1 MLMKTKKGLVIL
13 ISSLAI
19 IAIGVLVSLLLN
31 WPIDRGSVSGNIAKA
46 SRFSRQTATD
56 SLSIMEEL
64 ILNDENYKNS
74 VVVTYVMMQTRAQQF
89 GGLVDMSN
97 EAAGEIPAF
106 AVVLGK
112 MNEVRQMADNVNAS
126 LQKAGESL
134 EAILGGESRPEMGQL
149 TNNAAL
155 AYTTLQKQNKLAT
168 EFIDTADKYLES
180 NEGSDQLKLVRDQW
194 VGYQMMTASLEGD
207 SNLEKEMADK
217 EILLSVAESSA
228 ALNGFKTNN
237 VPIMEMTGMGSFT
250 GLGIIT
256 LRYNDKANATLLNM
270 PQISQS
276 FNGVVLGIREV
287 GGTGEAI
294 NISDNMFANQIG
306 VMIQSIANGEV
317 GSLSL
322 ITPQS
327 NL

>member
-1 MLMKTKKGLVIL
+1 MKTKKGLVIM
-13 ISSLAI
+13 ISALAI
-19 IAIGVLVSLLLN
+19 IAIGLLVSTFIN
-31 WPIDRGSVSGNIAKA
+31 WPVDRSSASGNIAKA

-56 SLSIMEEL
+56 KLSIMEEL

-74 VVVTYVMMQTRAQQF
+74 VVLSYVTMQMRANQF
-89 GGLVDMSN
+89 GSLVDISN
-97 EAAGEIPAF
+97 EAAGEIPEF

-112 MNEVRQMADNVNAS
+112 MNEVRQMAENVSAS

-134 EAILGGESRPEMGQL
+134 EAILSGESRPEMGQQ
-149 TNNAAL
+149 TNDAAL
-155 AYTTLQKQNKLAT
+155 AYLTLQKQNKLAT
-168 EFIDTADKYLES
+168 EFIDTADKYLVTH
-180 NEGSDQLKLVRDQW
+180 EGTDQLKLVRDQW

-228 ALNGFKTNN
+228 ALSGFKTNN

-306 VMIQSIANGEV
+306 VMIQSIADGNVE
-317 GSLSL
+317 SLNAVSNSL
-322 ITPQS
+322 Q
-327 NL
+327 

>member
-1 MLMKTKKGLVIL
+1 
-13 ISSLAI
+13 
-19 IAIGVLVSLLLN
+19 
-31 WPIDRGSVSGNIAKA
+31 
-46 SRFSRQTATD
+46 
-56 SLSIMEEL
+56 MEEL

-89 GGLVDMSN
+89 GGLVDM
-97 EAAGEIPAF
+97 
-106 AVVLGK
+106 
-112 MNEVRQMADNVNAS
+112 
-126 LQKAGESL
+126 
-134 EAILGGESRPEMGQL
+134 
-149 TNNAAL
+149 
-155 AYTTLQKQNKLAT
+155 
-168 EFIDTADKYLES
+168 S

-250 GLGIIT
+250 GLGIIA

>member
-1 MLMKTKKGLVIL
+1 MKTKKGLVIL

-31 WPIDRGSVSGNIAKA
+31 WPIDRGSASGNIAKA

-237 VPIMEMTGMGSFT
+237 VPIMEITGLGQFT
-250 GLGIIT
+250 GLSAMSICHQHYIM
-256 LRYNDKANATLLNM
+256 LNT
-270 PQISQS
+270 PQVMQS
-276 FNGVVLGIREV
+276 FDDVVLGIREV

-294 NISDNMFANQIG
+294 NISDKMFGNQIG
-306 VMIQSIANGEV
+306 VMIQSIAEGEV

-322 ITPQS
+322 ITPQF

>member
-1 MLMKTKKGLVIL
+1 MKTKKGLVIM
-13 ISSLAI
+13 ISALAI
-19 IAIGVLVSLLLN
+19 IAIGLLVSTFIN
-31 WPIDRGSVSGNIAKA
+31 WPVDRSSAGGNIAKA

-56 SLSIMEEL
+56 KLSIMEEL

-74 VVVTYVMMQTRAQQF
+74 VVLSYVTMQMRANQF
-89 GGLVDMSN
+89 GSLVDISN
-97 EAAGEIPAF
+97 EAAGEIPEF

-112 MNEVRQMADNVNAS
+112 MNEVRQMAENVSAS

-134 EAILGGESRPEMGQL
+134 EAILSGESRPEMGQQ
-149 TNNAAL
+149 TNDAAL
-155 AYTTLQKQNKLAT
+155 AYLTLQKQNKLAT
-168 EFIDTADKYLES
+168 EFIDTADKYLVTH
-180 NEGSDQLKLVRDQW
+180 EGTDQLKLVRDQW

-228 ALNGFKTNN
+228 ALSGFKTNN
-237 VPIMEMTGMGSFT
+237 VPIMEMTGMASFT

-306 VMIQSIANGEV
+306 VMIQSIADGNIE
-317 GSLSL
+317 SLNAVSNSL
-322 ITPQS
+322 Q
-327 NL
+327 

>member
-1 MLMKTKKGLVIL
+1 M
-13 ISSLAI
+13 ISALAI
-19 IAIGVLVSLLLN
+19 IAIGLLVSTFIN
-31 WPIDRGSVSGNIAKA
+31 WPVDRSSASGNIAKA

-56 SLSIMEEL
+56 KLSIMEEL

-74 VVVTYVMMQTRAQQF
+74 VVVSYVTMQMRANQF
-89 GGLVDMSN
+89 GSLVDISN
-97 EAAGEIPAF
+97 EAAGEIPEF

-112 MNEVRQMADNVNAS
+112 MNEVRQMAENVSAS

-134 EAILGGESRPEMGQL
+134 EAILSGESRPEMGQQ
-149 TNNAAL
+149 TNDAAL
-155 AYTTLQKQNKLAT
+155 AYLTLQKQNKLAT
-168 EFIDTADKYLES
+168 EFIDTADKYLVTH
-180 NEGSDQLKLVRDQW
+180 EGTDQLKLVRDQW

-207 SNLEKEMADK
+207 SNLEKEMANK

-228 ALNGFKTNN
+228 ALSGFKTNN
-237 VPIMEMTGMGSFT
+237 VPIMEMTGMASFT

-306 VMIQSIANGEV
+306 VMIQSIADGNVE
-317 GSLSL
+317 SLNAVSNSL
-322 ITPQS
+322 Q
-327 NL
+327 

>member
-1 MLMKTKKGLVIL
+1 MKTKKGLVIMIL
-13 ISSLAI
+13 ALAI
-19 IAIGVLVSLLLN
+19 IAIGLLVSTFIN
-31 WPIDRGSVSGNIAKA
+31 WPVDRSSASGNIAKA

-56 SLSIMEEL
+56 KLSIMEEL

-74 VVVTYVMMQTRAQQF
+74 VVLSYVTMQMRANQF
-89 GGLVDMSN
+89 GSLVDISN
-97 EAAGEIPAF
+97 EAAGEIPEF

-112 MNEVRQMADNVNAS
+112 MNEVRQMAENVSAS

-134 EAILGGESRPEMGQL
+134 EAILSGESRPEMGQQ
-149 TNNAAL
+149 TNDAAL
-155 AYTTLQKQNKLAT
+155 AYLTLQKQNKLAT
-168 EFIDTADKYLES
+168 EFIDTADKYLVTH
-180 NEGSDQLKLVRDQW
+180 EGTDQLKLVRDQW

-228 ALNGFKTNN
+228 ALSGFKTNN
-237 VPIMEMTGMGSFT
+237 VPIMEMTGMASFT

-256 LRYNDKANATLLNM
+256 LRYNDKAYATLLNM

-306 VMIQSIANGEV
+306 VMIQSIADGNVE
-317 GSLSL
+317 SLNAVSNSL
-322 ITPQS
+322 Q
-327 NL
+327 

>member
-1 MLMKTKKGLVIL
+1 M
-13 ISSLAI
+13 ISALAI
-19 IAIGVLVSLLLN
+19 IAIGLLVSTFIN
-31 WPIDRGSVSGNIAKA
+31 WPVDRSSASGNIAKA

-56 SLSIMEEL
+56 KLSIMEEL

-74 VVVTYVMMQTRAQQF
+74 VVLSYVTMQMRANQF
-89 GGLVDMSN
+89 GSLVDISN
-97 EAAGEIPAF
+97 EAAGEIPEF

-112 MNEVRQMADNVNAS
+112 MNEVRQMAENVSAS

-134 EAILGGESRPEMGQL
+134 EAILSGESRPEMGQQ
-149 TNNAAL
+149 TNDAAL
-155 AYTTLQKQNKLAT
+155 AYLTLQKQNKLAT
-168 EFIDTADKYLES
+168 EFIDTADKYLVTH
-180 NEGSDQLKLVRDQW
+180 EGTDQLKLVRDQW

-228 ALNGFKTNN
+228 ALSGFKTNN
-237 VPIMEMTGMGSFT
+237 VPIMEMTGMASFT

-306 VMIQSIANGEV
+306 VMIQSIADGNVE
-317 GSLSL
+317 SLNAVSNSL
-322 ITPQS
+322 Q
-327 NL
+327 

>member
-1 MLMKTKKGLVIL
+1 MKTKKGLVIM
-13 ISSLAI
+13 ISALAI
-19 IAIGVLVSLLLN
+19 IAIGLLVSTFIN
-31 WPIDRGSVSGNIAKA
+31 WPVDSSSASGNIAKA

-56 SLSIMEEL
+56 KLSIMEEL

-74 VVVTYVMMQTRAQQF
+74 VVLSYVPMQLRANQF
-89 GGLVDMSN
+89 GSLVDISN
-97 EAAGEIPAF
+97 EAAGEIPEF

-112 MNEVRQMADNVNAS
+112 MNEVRQMAENVSAS

-134 EAILGGESRPEMGQL
+134 EAILSGESRPEMGQQ
-149 TNNAAL
+149 TNDAAL
-155 AYTTLQKQNKLAT
+155 AYLTLQKQNKLAT
-168 EFIDTADKYLES
+168 EFIDTADKYLVTH
-180 NEGSDQLKLVRDQW
+180 EGTDQLKLVRDQW

-228 ALNGFKTNN
+228 ALSGFKTNN
-237 VPIMEMTGMGSFT
+237 VPIMEMTGMASFT

-256 LRYNDKANATLLNM
+256 LRYNDKAYATLLNM

-306 VMIQSIANGEV
+306 VMIQSIADGNVE
-317 GSLSL
+317 SLNAVSNSL
-322 ITPQS
+322 Q
-327 NL
+327 

>member
-1 MLMKTKKGLVIL
+1 M
-13 ISSLAI
+13 ISALAI
-19 IAIGVLVSLLLN
+19 IAIGLLVSTFIN
-31 WPIDRGSVSGNIAKA
+31 WPVDSTSASGNIAKA

-56 SLSIMEEL
+56 KLSIMEEL

-74 VVVTYVMMQTRAQQF
+74 VVLSYVTMQMRANQF
-89 GGLVDMSN
+89 GSLVDISN
-97 EAAGEIPAF
+97 EAAGEIPEF

-112 MNEVRQMADNVNAS
+112 MNEVRQMAENVSAS

-134 EAILGGESRPEMGQL
+134 EAILSGESRPEMGQQ
-149 TNNAAL
+149 TNDAAL
-155 AYTTLQKQNKLAT
+155 AYLTLQKQNKLAT
-168 EFIDTADKYLES
+168 EFIDTADKYLVTH
-180 NEGSDQLKLVRDQW
+180 EGTDQLKLVRDQW

-228 ALNGFKTNN
+228 ALSGFKTNN
-237 VPIMEMTGMGSFT
+237 VPIMEMTGMASFT

-306 VMIQSIANGEV
+306 VMIQSIADGNIE
-317 GSLSL
+317 SLNAVSNSL
-322 ITPQS
+322 Q
-327 NL
+327 

>member
-1 MLMKTKKGLVIL
+1 MKTKKGLVIM
-13 ISSLAI
+13 ISALAI
-19 IAIGVLVSLLLN
+19 IAIGLLVSTFIN
-31 WPIDRGSVSGNIAKA
+31 WPVDSTSASGNIAKA

-56 SLSIMEEL
+56 KLSIMEEL
-64 ILNDENYKNS
+64 ILNDENYKNG
-74 VVVTYVMMQTRAQQF
+74 VVLSYVTMQMRANQF
-89 GGLVDMSN
+89 GSLVDISN
-97 EAAGEIPAF
+97 EAAGEIPEF

-112 MNEVRQMADNVNAS
+112 MNEVRQMAENVSAS

-134 EAILGGESRPEMGQL
+134 EAILSGESRPEMGQQ
-149 TNNAAL
+149 TNDAAL
-155 AYTTLQKQNKLAT
+155 AYLTLQKQNKLAT
-168 EFIDTADKYLES
+168 EFIDTADKYLVTH
-180 NEGSDQLKLVRDQW
+180 EGTDQLKLVRDQW

-228 ALNGFKTNN
+228 ALSGFKTNN
-237 VPIMEMTGMGSFT
+237 VPIMEMTGMASFT

-306 VMIQSIANGEV
+306 VMIQSIADGNIE
-317 GSLSL
+317 SLNAVSNSL
-322 ITPQS
+322 Q
-327 NL
+327 